1 MKCPKCNFSK
11 SLVCDSR
18 PRQDDFATMR
28 KRKCQSCD
36 FVYHTVEIFYNK
48 PTKPKVVKP
57 KLKPHQIKQSKKA
70 QMNKRLARLKRQEAV
85 QQIDMMSDEEL
96 EEAMFSGQ
104 DLKDLGI
111 N

>member
-1 MKCPKCNFSK
+1 MKCPKCNDTK

-18 PRQDDFATMR
+18 PRDDDFATLR
-28 KRKCQSCD
+28 KRRCRGCN

-48 PTKPKVVKP
+48 PVKQKAEKPKPKVD
-57 KLKPHQIKQSKKA
+57 IKRAKKA
-70 QMNKRLARLKRQEAV
+70 QMNKRLARMKRKQAIN
-85 QQIDMMSDEEL
+85 QIDMMSDEEL

-111 N
+111 H

>member
-1 MKCPKCNFSK
+1 MKCPKCNDTK

-18 PRQDDFATMR
+18 PRDDDFATLR
-28 KRKCQSCD
+28 KRRCRGCN

-48 PTKPKVVKP
+48 PVKQKAEKPKPKVD
-57 KLKPHQIKQSKKA
+57 IKRAKKA
-70 QMNKRLARLKRQEAV
+70 QMNKRLARMKRRQAIN
-85 QQIDMMSDEEL
+85 QIDMMSDEEL

-111 N
+111 H

>member
-1 MKCPKCNFSK
+1 MKCPKCNDTK

-18 PRQDDFATMR
+18 PRDDDFATLR
-28 KRKCQSCD
+28 KRRCRGCD

-48 PTKPKVVKP
+48 PVKQKAEKPKP
-57 KLKPHQIKQSKKA
+57 KAVNKKAKKA
-70 QMNKRLARLKRQEAV
+70 QMNKRLARMRRREAARR
-85 QQIDMMSDEEL
+85 IDEMTDAEL
-96 EEAMFSGQ
+96 EEAMFSGA